1 VVLETILAIPKCSII
16 ILQQAEKV
24 SVSSLQTILI
34 SIHNNTQSFCGV
46 NVLLPA
52 LKILIYDRRDAEVI
66 AIAEN
71 N

>member
-34 SIHNNTQSFCGV
+34 SIINPQ
-46 NVLLPA
+46 
-52 LKILIYDRRDAEVI
+52 
-66 AIAEN
+66 
-71 N
+71 